1 MKLRKPVRVIAL
13 LMCLCVLLSVFP
25 SLPRVQAAKLPDKT
39 LQSDIAGIINW
50 KKRDVGSSPDGYL
63 INNTFLELAGTT
75 PGDWF
80 PIGLGRYGY
89 PDNDRAYLAVIAD
102 KVSKRYRQSEKLSA
116 SKATE
121 WHRISLAILA
131 MGGDPTKIGRD
142 ADGKPINLIADGT
155 YNRGKTVPL
164 GKQGINGWIW
174 GLIALDALRYPIP
187 SGSYYSRDDIISE
200 ILRCQLP
207 DGGFALTGQ
216 VSDPDITA
224 MALQALAPY
233 QSSTKA
239 YSYQDK
245 NKTQKTKSVKEV
257 TGEALSALSK
267 MQGSD
272 GGYASWGTQNVES
285 ACQVVVALCC
295 LGINPETDPRFMKNG
310 KTAVDG
316 IMKYRMSDGGF
327 MHSLIAD
334 SDNPSSVPNKSNS
347 MASEQTLYTL
357 VALYRYR
364 NGMRTLYDFR
374 PESKKIAAATVSSVP
389 AKKDTASSRPKEKNN
404 PSSSSVSSEKQENST
419 VLFTQ
424 ADRKAVD
431 ALPENPTTEQ
441 YTQVVQLLDK
451 LEKSADFDQ
460 KSNCLKKLQAAKGKI
475 EMVQNAVDR
484 LNQDIA
490 EKLYPI
496 ESLTLTDRQTVY
508 DIASRYN
515 ALSGYDQ
522 KKISHSGDILRAKTQ
537 VDNLQRAV
545 VISVVLVPVAA
556 GAAAYLLMRAKKRKK
571 TKQAARPDFGA
582 DEDGK
587 EYP

>member
-25 SLPRVQAAKLPDKT
+25 ALPRVQAAKLPDKT

-63 INNTFLELAGTT
+63 INNTFLEMAGTT

-89 PDNDRAYLAVIAD
+89 PDNDQAYLAVIAD
-102 KVSKRYRQSEKLSA
+102 KVSKRYCQSEKLSA

-155 YNRGKTVPL
+155 YNRGKTAPL

-174 GLIALDALRYPIP
+174 GLIALDSMRYPIP
-187 SGSYYSRDDIISE
+187 SGSYYSRDDIIRE

-245 NKTQKTKSVKEV
+245 NKTQRTKSVKEV

-295 LGINPETDPRFMKNG
+295 LGINPETDPRFIKNG

-327 MHSLIAD
+327 MHSLTAD
-334 SDNPSSVPNKSNS
+334 PDNPSSVPNKSNS

-374 PESKKIAAATVSSVP
+374 PESKKLPAAAVSSSLVKKNTVSSQ
-389 AKKDTASSRPKEKNN
+389 PKEENKL
-404 PSSSSVSSEKQENST
+404 SSSSVPSGKQES
-419 VLFTQ
+419 VGLFTQ
-424 ADRKAVD
+424 ADQKAAD

-451 LEKSADFDQ
+451 LEKSANFDR
-460 KSNCLKKLQAAKGKI
+460 KSSYLKKLQAAKGKI
-475 EMVQNAVDR
+475 EVVQGAVDR

-496 ESLTLTDRQTVY
+496 ESLTLADRQTVY
-508 DIASRYN
+508 DIAGRYD

-522 KKISHSGDILRAKTQ
+522 KKVSHSGDIFRAKTQ
-537 VDNLQRAV
+537 VDSLQRAV
-545 VISVVLVPVAA
+545 VVSAVLVPVAA
-556 GAAAYLLMRAKKRKK
+556 GAAAYLLTRAKKRKK
-571 TKQAARPDFGA
+571 AKLAARPDFGA

-587 EYP
+587 ECP

>member
-25 SLPRVQAAKLPDKT
+25 ALPRVQAAKLPDKT

-89 PDNDRAYLAVIAD
+89 PDNDQAYLAVIAD
-102 KVSKRYRQSEKLSA
+102 KVSKRYCQSEKLSA

-155 YNRGKTVPL
+155 YNRGKTAPL

-174 GLIALDALRYPIP
+174 GLIALDSMRYPIP
-187 SGSYYSRDDIISE
+187 SGSYYSRDDIIRE

-245 NKTQKTKSVKEV
+245 NKTQRTKSVKEV

-295 LGINPETDPRFMKNG
+295 LGINPETDPRFIKNG

-327 MHSLIAD
+327 MHSLTAD
-334 SDNPSSVPNKSNS
+334 PDNPSSVPNKSNS

-374 PESKKIAAATVSSVP
+374 PESKKLPAAAVSSSLVKKNTVSSQ
-389 AKKDTASSRPKEKNN
+389 PKEENKL
-404 PSSSSVSSEKQENST
+404 SSSSVPSGKQES
-419 VLFTQ
+419 VGLFTQ
-424 ADRKAVD
+424 ADQKAAD

-460 KSNCLKKLQAAKGKI
+460 KSSCLKKLQAAKGKI
-475 EMVQNAVDR
+475 EAVQGAVDR

-496 ESLTLTDRQTVY
+496 ESLTLADRQTVY
-508 DIASRYN
+508 DIAGRYD

-522 KKISHSGDILRAKTQ
+522 KKVSHSGDIFRAKTQ
-537 VDNLQRAV
+537 VDSLQRAV
-545 VISVVLVPVAA
+545 VVSAVLVPVAA
-556 GAAAYLLMRAKKRKK
+556 GAAAYLLTRAKKRKK
-571 TKQAARPDFGA
+571 AKLAARPDFGA

-587 EYP
+587 ECP

>member
-89 PDNDRAYLAVIAD
+89 PDNDQAYLAVIAD
-102 KVSKRYRQSEKLSA
+102 KVSKRYCQSEKLSA

-155 YNRGKTVPL
+155 YNRGKTAPL

-174 GLIALDALRYPIP
+174 GLIALDSMRYPIP
-187 SGSYYSRDDIISE
+187 SGSYYSRDDIIRE

-245 NKTQKTKSVKEV
+245 NKTQRTKSVKEV

-295 LGINPETDPRFMKNG
+295 LGINPETDPRFIKNG

-327 MHSLIAD
+327 MHSLTAD
-334 SDNPSSVPNKSNS
+334 PDNPSSVPNKSNS

-374 PESKKIAAATVSSVP
+374 PESKKLPAAAVSSSLVKKNTVSSQ
-389 AKKDTASSRPKEKNN
+389 PKEENKL
-404 PSSSSVSSEKQENST
+404 SSSSVPSGKQES
-419 VLFTQ
+419 VGLFTQ
-424 ADRKAVD
+424 ADQKAAD

-451 LEKSADFDQ
+451 LEKSANFDR
-460 KSNCLKKLQAAKGKI
+460 KSSYLKKLQAAKGKI
-475 EMVQNAVDR
+475 EVVQGAVDR

-496 ESLTLTDRQTVY
+496 ESLTLADRQTVY
-508 DIASRYN
+508 DIAGRYD

-522 KKISHSGDILRAKTQ
+522 KKVSHSGDIFRAKTQ
-537 VDNLQRAV
+537 VDSLQRAV
-545 VISVVLVPVAA
+545 VVSAVLVPVAA
-556 GAAAYLLMRAKKRKK
+556 GAAAYLLTRAKKRKK
-571 TKQAARPDFGA
+571 AKLAARPDFGA

-587 EYP
+587 ECP

>member
-1 MKLRKPVRVIAL
+1 MKLRKPVRPIAL
-13 LMCLCVLLSVFP
+13 LMCLCVLLSAFP
-25 SLPRVQAAKLPDKT
+25 VLPRVQAAKLSNRE

-63 INNTFLELAGTT
+63 INNAFLELAGTT

-89 PDNDRAYLAVIAD
+89 PDNDQAYLAVIAD

-121 WHRISLAILA
+121 WHRISLAVLA
-131 MGGDPTKIGRD
+131 MGGDPTKIGKD
-142 ADGKPINLIADGT
+142 ANGTPINLIADGT
-155 YNRGKTVPL
+155 YNRGKTAPL

-174 GLIALDALRYPIP
+174 GLITLDSMRYPIP
-187 SGSYYSRDDIISE
+187 SDSYYSRDDIIRE

-233 QSSTKA
+233 QSSTKT
-239 YSYQDK
+239 YDYQDK

-267 MQGSD
+267 IQDGD

-295 LGINPETDPRFMKNG
+295 LGINPETDPRFIKNG
-310 KTAVDG
+310 RTAIDG
-316 IMKYRMSDGGF
+316 IMKYRMPDGGF
-327 MHSLIAD
+327 MHSLTAD
-334 SDNPSSVPNKSNS
+334 PDNPSSVPNKSNS

-374 PESKKIAAATVSSVP
+374 PESKKISAAVSSAPV
-389 AKKDTASSRPKEKNN
+389 KRNTGSSQPKGESK
-404 PSSSSVSSEKQENST
+404 PSSSSASSGKQESAD
-419 VLFTQ
+419 LFTQ
-424 ADRKAVD
+424 ADQKAVD
-431 ALPENPTTEQ
+431 ALPENPTTEK

-475 EMVQNAVDR
+475 EAVQSAVDR
-484 LNQDIA
+484 LNRDIA

-496 ESLTLTDRQTVY
+496 ESLTLTDRQAVY
-508 DIASRYN
+508 DIAGQYK

-522 KKISHSGDILRAKTQ
+522 KKVSHSGDIFRAKTQ

-545 VISVVLVPVAA
+545 VVSAVLVPVAA
-556 GAAAYLLMRAKKRKK
+556 GAAAYLLVRAKKRKK
-571 TKQAARPDFGA
+571 AKQAARSESGA
-582 DEDGK
+582 DEDGE